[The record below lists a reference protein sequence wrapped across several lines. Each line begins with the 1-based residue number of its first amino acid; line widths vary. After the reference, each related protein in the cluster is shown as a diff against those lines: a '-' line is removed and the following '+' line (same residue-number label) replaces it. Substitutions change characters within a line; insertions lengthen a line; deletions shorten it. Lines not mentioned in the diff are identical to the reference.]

1 MTARKI
7 LVVGAGIFGVCAAR
21 CLQARGNVVTLIDPG
36 PLPHPDAASTDINKF
51 VRMDYG
57 PDEAYTAWME
67 TAFGG
72 WDAWNRDWP
81 EPLYHETGVLFLA
94 RTPMAPG
101 GFEYESYTRL
111 LARGHRPERLDA
123 AEITRRYPAWHSSGF
138 VDGYYNPDGGYA
150 ETGRVLAQL
159 LALAGDEGVRV
170 RPGQAMTH
178 LLETDGRVVG
188 VAMSAGERLLA
199 DEVLVAAGARTPYLL
214 PWLRGSLRANGM
226 PVVHL
231 KPEPAA
237 WFADAVF
244 PPFAADISRTGY
256 YGFPTGRAGV
266 VKMGHHG
273 TGREL
278 DPATPGHAV
287 SPAEIDALRAF
298 LKATFPELA
307 AAPIV
312 HSKICFYSDTWDGHF
327 WIDRDPERPGL
338 TVAAGD
344 SGHAIKFAPVLGDLI
359 ADALEGRPNPH
370 LARFRWRPDV
380 RAVAGQ
386 EAARAY
392 GITPEGRL
400 LPSARENKKTKARR

>member
-1 MTARKI
+1 MIARNI
-7 LVVGAGIFGVCAAR
+7 LVVGSGIFGVCAAR
-21 CLQARGNVVTLIDPG
+21 SLRARGHVVTLIDSG
-36 PLPHPDAASTDINKF
+36 QLPHADAASTDINKF

-57 PDEAYTAWME
+57 PDEDYMAWME
-67 TAFGG
+67 TAFAG
-72 WDAWNRDWP
+72 WHDWNRDWP
-81 EPLYHETGVLFLA
+81 EPLYHATGVLFLT

-101 GFEYESYTRL
+101 GFEHESYTRL

-123 AEITRRYPAWHSSGF
+123 AETARRYPAWHASGF
-138 VDGYYNPDGGYA
+138 VDGYYNPEGGYA
-150 ETGRVLAQL
+150 ETGRVLARL
-159 LALAGDEGVRV
+159 LALADDEGVQV
-170 RPGQAMTH
+170 RPGQTMTH
-178 LLETDGRVVG
+178 LLETDGRVSG
-188 VAMSAGERLLA
+188 VATSSGERLLA

-214 PWLRGSLRANGM
+214 PWLRGCLRANGM

-237 WFADAVF
+237 WFADDVF

-278 DPATPGHAV
+278 DPVAAERNV
-287 SPAEIDALRAF
+287 LPAEIDALRAF
-298 LKATFPELA
+298 LGVTFPELA
-307 AAPIV
+307 SAPIV
-312 HSKICFYSDTWDGHF
+312 HSKLCFYSDTWDGHF

-359 ADALEGRPNPH
+359 ADALEGRQNPR
-370 LARFRWRPDV
+370 LRRFRWRPEV
-380 RAVAGQ
+380 RAIAGQ

-392 GITPEGRL
+392 GVTPEGG
-400 LPSARENKKTKARR
+400 T